1 MIRQTLSFFP
11 SIHQGIPNLRPLS
24 LHFAM
29 GWVLDVASIY
39 TVLRVWCSLR
49 CQFKYLPWSKL
60 LAQPPPYFIHVTH
73 FPLFALAVTYWWPV
87 LHWCGMQC
95 ILLGSILHVPSG
107 EFRIWAC
114 CLSSFAAEFV
124 QYDRVWLCRQTRH
137 GWFIQRMDIFFVHI
151 CELFFFIIIEMTLI
165 TTMSVMMIH

>member
-11 SIHQGIPNLRPLS
+11 SIHQGITNLRPLL

-60 LAQPPPYFIHVTH
+60 LAQPPPYFIHAFSSICIGCHILVTC
-73 FPLFALAVTYWWPV
+73 

-95 ILLGSILHVPSG
+95 ILLGFILHIPSG

-114 CLSSFAAEFV
+114 CLSSFAAKFV
-124 QYDRVWLCRQTRH
+124 QYERVWLCRQTRH

-151 CELFFFIIIEMTLI
+151 CEVFF
-165 TTMSVMMIH
+165 

>member
-11 SIHQGIPNLRPLS
+11 SIHQGIPNLRPLL

-39 TVLRVWCSLR
+39 TVLRVCCSLR

-60 LAQPPPYFIHVTH
+60 LAQPPPYFIHITH

-87 LHWCGMQC
+87 C
-95 ILLGSILHVPSG
+95 IDVVCSVFYWGLSCTFPLGSSG
-107 EFRIWAC
+107 SEPAASAVLLRSLYSTSVCGSADRHDTGD
-114 CLSSFAAEFV
+114 SFNVWTFFLCTFV
-124 QYDRVWLCRQTRH
+124 S
-137 GWFIQRMDIFFVHI
+137 FF
-151 CELFFFIIIEMTLI
+151 
-165 TTMSVMMIH
+165 